1 MVGSWLADNPA
12 LTLAPA
18 AAQVLRSG
26 QVDMRLATALA
37 GLSSWHRLTIA
48 NFVAVPDEPA
58 DATRRVALV
67 TEVDG
72 KSTAVAGAA
81 DRAQQQLAGEPP
93 TTRPASAAVE
103 QGVLVVRY
111 TVPSPADR

>member
-1 MVGSWLADNPA
+1 
-12 LTLAPA
+12 
-18 AAQVLRSG
+18 
-26 QVDMRLATALA
+26 MRLATALA